1 METRRDRLESNNE
14 NGKMF
19 SGFDQRNAMVSEVDK
34 GERAEVEKV
43 EEEEQMNRLN
53 GQTKL
58 QEERQQLK

>member
-1 METRRDRLESNNE
+1 M
-14 NGKMF
+14 GKCFQVLTKEM
-19 SGFDQRNAMVSEVDK
+19 RVVSEVDK
-34 GERAEVEKV
+34 GERAEIEKV